1 MITIKK
7 ISAWTIFDSNGNPTL
22 KGTLELSNDTKVSA
36 CVPSTFSDGKYEAF
50 ELRDNQNQK
59 FNGKGVEK
67 SCYYINH
74 LISQKLTGVSPL
86 KQKEIDYWLLE
97 ADNTE
102 NKGILGGNTTLL
114 ISTLI
119 LKAGAKINNLPLYR
133 YINYRYQNYFNDK
146 IEITSLP
153 RPIFNLIDGGRHGL
167 SVDFQEYYVFF
178 PVANQLMD
186 LYQQIFDFKNQ
197 LIEGLKKRSVSLSF
211 GNFGGFAPNFRKNI
225 DPLEILVETASYK
238 NLINGVNYYLGVDF
252 SANNFYHNDNYYL
265 HDQPTMLSPNKYY
278 EFIVKITKDYHL
290 LFVEDIFSNT
300 DINSW
305 QNYYKGFSNE
315 IYISGDDL
323 VGGAKKRF
331 EMAIKDKLINSVNL
345 KPSQV
350 GTITETLE
358 IANLIKKSKSNLII
372 GTRNG
377 ETNDETIVDLSVAL
391 QANFVKFGALNRGER
406 VNKYNR
412 LLEIEKEITTS
423 L

>member
-22 KGTLELSNDTKVSA
+22 KGELDLSNDTKVSV

-50 ELRDNQNQK
+50 ELRDNQDKK
-59 FNGKGVEK
+59 FNGKGVQRA
-67 SCYYINH
+67 CYYINH
-74 LISQKLTGVSPL
+74 IIAPKLVGVSPL

-97 ADNTE
+97 ADNSE
-102 NKGILGGNTTLL
+102 NKTVLGGNTTLL

-119 LKAGAKINNLPLYR
+119 LKAGAAVNNLPLYR
-133 YINYRYQNYFNDK
+133 YINDLYQSYFNEK

-178 PVANQLMD
+178 PTANKLMD

-197 LIEGLKKRSVSLSF
+197 LIEGLKKRGVTLSF
-211 GNFGGFAPNFRKNI
+211 GSFGGFAPNFSKNI
-225 DPLEILVETASYK
+225 DPLEILVETANYK
-238 NLINGVNYYLGVDF
+238 TLINGVNYYLGVDF
-252 SANNFYHNDNYYL
+252 SANNFYEHENYYL
-265 HDQPTMLSPNKYY
+265 HDQPTVLSPNKYY
-278 EFIVKITKDYHL
+278 QYIAKITKDYHL
-290 LFVEDIFSNT
+290 LFVEDIFSSP
-300 DINSW
+300 DITNW
-305 QNYYKGFSNE
+305 QNYYKAFSNE
-315 IYISGDDL
+315 IYISGDEL
-323 VGGAKKRF
+323 IGGSKKRLQKS
-331 EMAIKDKLINSVNL
+331 IKDRLINSVNL

-350 GTITETLE
+350 GTMTETLE
-358 IANLIKKSKSNLII
+358 IANLIKKAKLNLII

-377 ETNDETIVDLSVAL
+377 ETADTTDVDLSVAL

-423 L
+423 